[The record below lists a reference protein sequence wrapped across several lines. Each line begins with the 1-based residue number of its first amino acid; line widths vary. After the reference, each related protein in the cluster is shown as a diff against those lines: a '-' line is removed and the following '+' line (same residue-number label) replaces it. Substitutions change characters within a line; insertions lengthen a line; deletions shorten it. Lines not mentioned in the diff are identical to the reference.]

1 MPSDSAIESCL
12 ADRDLRRRT
21 LVFSLLGLIAC
32 VILAAAFEMGALG
45 SDRAATMD
53 ILTRLRPGGRRL
65 DMSHAPMLVSVG
77 VFAGLLAGMLGMG
90 GGVLKVAGMLVV
102 FQMDILLARAVSLTT
117 MFLATASAA
126 GVHLRNKAML
136 HDLFRP
142 MIMPAIVGVLAG
154 MCLGSALPRATLTHV
169 FAFFA
174 LFLALNTV
182 GHAMADP
189 NEFVLGERHRA
200 KNGPTRAISRRA
212 TGGLHGFVCGLLGI
226 SGGVV
231 AVPMQQALMRVPARH
246 AVANSV
252 IVSAYC
258 TGVGAI
264 AAVLTGVA
272 RGDFQFADVALAT
285 LCIGGGAVLG
295 AQIGAR
301 LTGAIRAFYL
311 KLMFVQVCLAAGVL
325 ILFR

>member
-1 MPSDSAIESCL
+1 MPSGSAIDSCL

-32 VILAAAFEMGALG
+32 VIVAAAFEMGALG
-45 SDRAATMD
+45 SDRGATMD
-53 ILTRLRPGGRRL
+53 ILARLRPGGRRL
-65 DMSHAPMLVSVG
+65 DMSHAPTLVSVG

-90 GGVLKVAGMLVV
+90 GGVIKVAGMLVV

-126 GVHLRNKAML
+126 GVHLREKAVL
-136 HDLFRP
+136 SDFFRP
-142 MIMPAIVGVLAG
+142 MIMPAILAALGG
-154 MCLGSALPRATLTHV
+154 MFLGSALPRATLTHL

-174 LFLALNTV
+174 LFLALNTL

-189 NEFVLGERHRA
+189 NEFVLGERHQARSNPIRGA
-200 KNGPTRAISRRA
+200 SRQA

-252 IVSAYC
+252 IVSVYC
-258 TGVGAI
+258 TGVAAI
-264 AAVLTGVA
+264 AAVITGVA
-272 RGDFQFADVALAT
+272 QGDFQFADVALAT
-285 LCIGGGAVLG
+285 MCVGGGAVLG
-295 AQIGAR
+295 AQLGAR
-301 LTGAIRAFYL
+301 LTGVIRAFYL

-325 ILFR
+325 ILFK

>member
-1 MPSDSAIESCL
+1 MSSSTAIESCA

-32 VILAAAFEMGALG
+32 IVLAAAFEMGALG

-53 ILTRLRPGGRRL
+53 VLMRLSPGSTRL
-65 DMSHAPMLVSVG
+65 DMSHAPTLVSVG

-117 MFLATASAA
+117 MFLATISAA
-126 GVHLRNKAML
+126 SVHLRKGAVL
-136 HDLFRP
+136 REFFRP
-142 MIMPAIVGVLAG
+142 MIMPAIVGVLGG
-154 MCLGSALPRATLTHV
+154 MFLGSALPRATLTHL

-174 LFLALNTV
+174 LFLALNTL

-189 NEFVLGERHRA
+189 NEFVLGERHQAR
-200 KNGPTRAISRRA
+200 KGPTRGASRQA

-252 IVSAYC
+252 VVSAYC

-264 AAVLTGVA
+264 AAVVTGVA
-272 RGDFQFADVALAT
+272 GGDFQFADVVLAT
-285 LCIGGGAVLG
+285 MCIGGGAVLG
-295 AQIGAR
+295 AQLGAR
-301 LTGAIRAFYL
+301 LTGVIRASYL

-325 ILFR
+325 ILFK

>member
-1 MPSDSAIESCL
+1 MPSDCPIDSCL

-21 LVFSLLGLIAC
+21 LVFSFLGLIAC
-32 VILAAAFEMGALG
+32 VVLAAAFEMGALG
-45 SDRAATMD
+45 SDRAATLD
-53 ILTRLRPGGRRL
+53 ILTRLRPGGRHL
-65 DMSHAPMLVSVG
+65 GMSHAPTLVSVG

-90 GGVLKVAGMLVV
+90 GGVLKIAGMLVV
-102 FQMDILLARAVSLTT
+102 FQMDILLARAVSLST

-126 GVHLRNKAML
+126 GVHLRRRAVL
-136 HDLFRP
+136 RDFLRP
-142 MIMPAIVGVLAG
+142 MVMPAIVGVLGG
-154 MCLGSALPRATLTHV
+154 MFLGSALPRVTLTHL

-174 LFLALNTV
+174 LFLALNTL

-189 NEFVLGERHRA
+189 NEFVLGERHQART
-200 KNGPTRAISRRA
+200 GPMRGVARQA
-212 TGGLHGFVCGLLGI
+212 TGGLHGFVSGLLGI

-252 IVSAYC
+252 VVSVYC
-258 TGVGAI
+258 TGIGAI
-264 AAVLTGVA
+264 AAVITGVS

-295 AQIGAR
+295 AQLGAR
-301 LTGAIRAFYL
+301 LTGVIRAFYL
-311 KLMFVQVCLAAGVL
+311 KLMFVQVCLAAGFL
-325 ILFR
+325 ILFK